1 MGLIILRNHTIP
13 AAMCLL
19 PQAMDGQGWRSL
31 LAAIAIAESGMSER
45 MPESGDGVGWFRL
58 SPAHIEA
65 LTKAPDI
72 APVLK
77 GFIAACG
84 YAGSNAK
91 ALGKA
96 VADNDVLACG
106 LARLLIESVSAY
118 MVSGEGDSEPYDRQ
132 SITAAAEVWAG
143 LWRDGKIPETEAD
156 VLAWRHA
163 WARGWGEA

>member
-1 MGLIILRNHTIP
+1 MSLIILRNHTIP
-13 AAMCLL
+13 AAMSLL

-31 LAAIAIAESGMSER
+31 LAAIALAESGMSER

-58 SPAHIEA
+58 IPAHIEA

-84 YAGSNAK
+84 YAGANAK
-91 ALGKA
+91 ALAKA

-106 LARLLIESVSAY
+106 LARLLLESVS
-118 MVSGEGDSEPYDRQ
+118 STPDGDGSEPYDRQ
-132 SITAAAEVWAG
+132 SIAAAAEIWAG
-143 LWRDGKIPETEAD
+143 LWRDGKMPETEAD